1 MSRLRDLIAGDA
13 LADRTVPPS
22 GTSARLT
29 IFAAAAMAFLAIFA
43 LALSSTAG
51 RVANIWADELAS
63 AATLRL
69 PADLA
74 QDNAMLTA
82 ALRVLQTTPGIASAD
97 LLEPAAQRALLAP
110 WLGPDLPL
118 DDLPLPQMITI
129 IPAAEGFDPANL
141 RARLQA
147 EVPGAIL
154 DDHGAWRAPLLA
166 AAQRLRVVGVLSLGV
181 IFAVMAAM
189 VTLAA
194 NAALASNAQ
203 VIRVLRLVGAR
214 DGYIAAAFVRRFTLR
229 AGFGAVLGVLAGLV
243 MLQIMPAANV
253 AGGPDVRFGFVGA
266 GWLWPLALPILSGVL
281 AFAATRA
288 AALRCLREQT

>member
-129 IPAAEGFDPANL
+129 IPAAEGFDPASL

-166 AAQRLRVVGVLSLGV
+166 AAQRLRVVGVLGLGV

-281 AFAATRA
+281 ALAATRA

>member
-166 AAQRLRVVGVLSLGV
+166 AAQRLRVVGVLGLGV

>member
-129 IPAAEGFDPANL
+129 IPAAEGFDPASL

-166 AAQRLRVVGVLSLGV
+166 AAQRLRVVGVLGLGV

>member
-1 MSRLRDLIAGDA
+1 MSRLRDLISGDA

-129 IPAAEGFDPANL
+129 IPAAEGFDPASL

-166 AAQRLRVVGVLSLGV
+166 AAQRLRVVGVLGLGV

-189 VTLAA
+189 ITLAA

-214 DGYIAAAFVRRFTLR
+214 DGYIAYAFVRRFTLR